1 MKVPMSWLKEYVD
14 PPALPQDL
22 AKLLVMAGVGVES
35 VEGDVLDLE
44 ITANRADLLSMLGVA
59 RETGVNLRRPVK
71 VPDLT
76 LAESAQDVAQAISV
90 VVEAKELCPRYTARV
105 VTGVKVGPSP
115 TWMVQRLDA
124 AGIRSVN
131 NVVDITNYVLLE
143 SGQPLH
149 AFDASRL
156 RGRTLVVRRAG
167 PEEKILAID
176 GKEYRLTKDTLV
188 IADDERPVA
197 IAGVMGGKDS
207 EITNATVDVVIES
220 AQFDPVSVR
229 RTGRRLALSSDS
241 SYRFERGVD
250 FDTVDWA
257 SRRAVSLILQWAGGT
272 VWRGVLDVSAPRPA
286 RPVAKVR
293 PARIAQVLGLSVPA
307 PRVREILV
315 GLGAQVAGSD
325 AELEVTAPVGRRDL
339 KIEVDY
345 IEEVARIEGYDKI
358 PCDTGFGLRVA
369 VDTAEDL
376 VRESVRATLSGLGA
390 YECLTWSFAE
400 AATPN
405 RVSYW
410 TDGPPLPLRDPQG
423 AVDRTLRES
432 LAPRLLEVLQT
443 NESYREALRP
453 VYEIAHLYRREGK
466 GYGEKN
472 VMAIAAPGD
481 PLGVKGLVQT
491 VLDTL
496 SIPLDLQPA
505 TLGFLEHGS
514 AAEIRIG
521 GAPAGYLGQAG
532 PALSGLRVPASVA
545 EIDFDAIVRAA
556 KLTHPYKDFN
566 RQPPVDRD
574 LAVVLADAVTWK
586 QVETAVRTAAPPWL
600 EAVRFLNEY
609 KGKGIEPGQK
619 SWAFSMVFREADRT
633 LTGPEV
639 DASVQTI
646 LKALE
651 RDLKARL
658 R

>member
-1 MKVPMSWLKEYVD
+1 MKVPMAWLKEYVD
-14 PPALPQDL
+14 PPSTPQDL
-22 AKLLVMAGVGVES
+22 SKLLVMAGVGVES

-44 ITANRADLLSMLGVA
+44 ITANRADLLSLLGVA
-59 RETGVNLRRPVK
+59 RETGVNLRRPVR
-71 VPDLT
+71 VPDAAF
-76 LAESAQDVAQAISV
+76 AEAGDDVAKAVSV
-90 VVEAKELCPRYTARV
+90 DVAAKDLCPRYTARA

-115 TWMVQRLDA
+115 AWMVQRLEA
-124 AGIRSVN
+124 AGIRAIN

-149 AFDASRL
+149 AFDAKLL
-156 RGRTLVVRRAG
+156 RGKKIVVRRAS
-167 PEEKILAID
+167 PDEKITAID
-176 GKEYRLTKDTLV
+176 GKEYKLTKDNLV
-188 IADDERPVA
+188 IADAERAVA
-197 IAGVMGGKDS
+197 IAGVMGGKDT

-257 SRRAVSLILQWAGGT
+257 SRRAVALVLQLAGG
-272 VWRGVLDVSAPRPA
+272 RALKGVVDVSAPRPA
-286 RPVAKVR
+286 RAVAKVR
-293 PARIAQVLGLSVPA
+293 PARIAQVLGMAVAA
-307 PRVREILV
+307 PRVREILT
-315 GLGAQVAGSD
+315 GLGAQVAGTD
-325 AELEVTAPVGRRDL
+325 AELEVTSPVGRRDL

-358 PCDTGFGLRVA
+358 PCDTSFGLRVA
-369 VDTAEDL
+369 VDNVEDL
-376 VRESVRATLSGLGA
+376 VRESVRTTLSGLGA

-400 AATPN
+400 ANTPN
-405 RVSYW
+405 RVSFW
-410 TDGPPLPLRDPQG
+410 TEGPPIPLRDPQG

-443 NESYREALRP
+443 NESYKEALRP
-453 VYEIAHLYRREGK
+453 VYEVAHVYRREGK
-466 GYGEKN
+466 AYGEKN
-472 VMAIAAPGD
+472 VLAIAAPGD

-491 VLDTL
+491 VLEAL
-496 SIPLDLQPA
+496 SIPLDLKPA
-505 TLGFLEHGS
+505 PLAFLEAGS

-521 GAPAGYLGQAG
+521 GEMAGYLGQAG
-532 PALSGLRVPASVA
+532 PGLSGLRSPASVA

-556 KLTHPYKDFN
+556 KLTRPYKDFN

-574 LAVVLADAVTWK
+574 LAVVLADATTWK
-586 QVETAVRTAAPPWL
+586 QVEDGVRAAAPPSL
-600 EAVRFLNEY
+600 ESVRFLNEY
-609 KGKGIEPGQK
+609 KGKGVEPGQK
-619 SWAFSMVFREADRT
+619 SWAFSMVFRAADRT

-639 DASVQTI
+639 DASVQGI

-651 RDLKARL
+651 KGLNARL

>member
-14 PPALPQDL
+14 PPASPADL

-59 RETGVNLRRPVK
+59 RETGVNLRRPVR
-71 VPDLT
+71 VPEVT
-76 LAESAQDVAQAISV
+76 LDEGGDDVTKACAVEV
-90 VVEAKELCPRYTARV
+90 VAKELCSRYTARAV
-105 VTGVKVGPSP
+105 SGVKVGPSP
-115 TWMVQRLDA
+115 TWMVKRLEA

-149 AFDASRL
+149 AFDARLL
-156 RGRTLVVRRAG
+156 RGRKIVVRRATAD
-167 PEEKILAID
+167 EKITALD
-176 GKEYRLTKDTLV
+176 GKLYGLTKEALV
-188 IADDERPVA
+188 IADAERAVA
-197 IAGVMGGKDS
+197 IAGVMGGKDT
-207 EITNATVDVVIES
+207 EISSATVDVILES
-220 AQFDPVSVR
+220 AQFDPISVR

-257 SRRAVSLILQWAGGT
+257 SRRAISLILQLAGGT
-272 VWRGVLDVSAPRPA
+272 ALKGVIDVSAPRPV
-286 RPVAKVR
+286 RPVARVR
-293 PARIAQVLGLSVPA
+293 PPRISQVLGMSVA
-307 PRVREILV
+307 VPRVREILT

-369 VDTAEDL
+369 VDNVEDL
-376 VRESVRATLSGLGA
+376 VRDVVRSTLSGLGA

-400 AATPN
+400 SNTPN
-405 RVSYW
+405 RVSFW
-410 TDGPPLPLRDPQG
+410 TDGAPLPLRDPLG
-423 AVDRTLRES
+423 NVDRTLRES

-453 VYEIAHLYRREGK
+453 VYEVAHLYRREGK
-466 GYGEKN
+466 IYGEKN
-472 VMAIAAPGD
+472 VLAIAAPGD
-481 PLGVKGLVQT
+481 PLGVKGLVHT
-491 VLDTL
+491 VLDQFA
-496 SIPLDLQPA
+496 IPLDLEPA
-505 TLGFLEHGS
+505 SLPFLDPGTS
-514 AAEIRIG
+514 AEIRMG
-521 GAPAGYLGQAG
+521 GAVVGYLGQAG
-532 PALSGLRVPASVA
+532 ASLSGLRSPASVA
-545 EIDFDAIVRAA
+545 EIDFDALVKAA
-556 KLTHPYKDFN
+556 KLTRPYKDFN

-574 LAVVLADAVTWK
+574 LAVVLSEATTWK
-586 QVETAVRTAAPPWL
+586 QVETAVRAGAPPTL
-600 EAVRFLNEY
+600 ESLRFLNEY
-609 KGKGIEPGQK
+609 KGKGIDAGQK
-619 SWAFSMVFREADRT
+619 SWAFSMVFRAPDRT

-639 DASVQTI
+639 DASVQSI
-646 LKALE
+646 LKVLE